1 MDVNMRKLILLIPIL
16 FLVGSC
22 SKDDITIDPDNLLLG
37 TWIFDKFDDSSYS
50 FYRSNSFIENH
61 CYKFNSDGTLTER
74 KNSGWCGTPPISYA
88 DYSGTWSAKSDK
100 EIEINVGYWGGTMAY
115 KLNILQVD
123 NDSLKVIIEY
133 QD

>member
-16 FLVGSC
+16 FLVGGC
-22 SKDDITIDPDNLLLG
+22 SKDDIIIDPDNLLPG
-37 TWIFDKFDDSSYS
+37 IWIFDKFDDSSYS

-74 KNSGWCGTPPISYA
+74 KNSGWCGTPPISYS
-88 DYSGTWSAKSDK
+88 DYSGTWSAKSDT
-100 EIEINVGYWGGTMAY
+100 EIEINVGYWGGTMTY
-115 KLNILQVD
+115 KFNILQVD